1 MQSLVQLNL
10 ESNSIKD
17 IKALS
22 NEEAFPKLQIL
33 KLSKNKINELVSIKC
48 SRLLSLDLSH
58 NLIEKTE
65 SFDGHPKLK
74 MLSLRNNKIN
84 ALN

>member
-1 MQSLVQLNL
+1 MQSLVKLNL
-10 ESNSIKD
+10 ENNLIKD
-17 IKALS
+17 MKALS
-22 NEEAFPKLQIL
+22 NDEAFPKLQIL
-33 KLSKNKINELVSIKC
+33 NLGKNKINELVSIKC
-48 SRLLSLDLSH
+48 GRLVSLELSH